1 MSIWT
6 SLRGHLEQREMFRRA
21 IQRHR
26 LSQAYLFLGPEGIG
40 KHQFARRLAQSLL
53 CREPGGD
60 PLEAC
65 GECSGCRPFLAGSHP
80 DFLSVGCPVGKREL
94 PIELIAGPRER
105 RGQEGLCHDLS
116 FAPLPGSRKVAIV
129 DDADTMNEESANS
142 FLMTLEEPP
151 ERAILILIASNLDAL
166 LPTIR
171 SRCQLIRFSPLENS
185 DIESLLMQQDLVQSA
200 AEAQFASALSDGS
213 LATAKQL
220 LEPELRLMR
229 SLLYSQLSQPNFSGL
244 GLSKQLTEGLSKIST
259 ETPVQRIYGQWLI
272 RFTIEF
278 FRETLWILHGPT
290 TGFIGTIPEAQPFAR
305 RLANYPDY
313 DELLG
318 SLIERTIDASSH
330 IVQNV
335 SVPMM
340 LDSLFDALC
349 HQLKPVATTR

>member
-1 MSIWT
+1 M
-6 SLRGHLEQREMFRRA
+6 
-21 IQRHR
+21 
-26 LSQAYLFLGPEGIG
+26 
-40 KHQFARRLAQSLL
+40 
-53 CREPGGD
+53 
-60 PLEAC
+60 
-65 GECSGCRPFLAGSHP
+65 
-80 DFLSVGCPVGKREL
+80 
-94 PIELIAGPRER
+94 
-105 RGQEGLCHDLS
+105 
-116 FAPLPGSRKVAIV
+116 